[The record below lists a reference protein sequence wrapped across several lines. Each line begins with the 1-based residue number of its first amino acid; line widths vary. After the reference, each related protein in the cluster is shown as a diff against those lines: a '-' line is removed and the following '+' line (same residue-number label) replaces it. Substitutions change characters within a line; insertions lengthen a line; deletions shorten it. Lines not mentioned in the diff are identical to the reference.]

1 MFVAHGSDGLDFG
14 FEASHEPSNA
24 HEQPRWDAHHE
35 SGRQPQNLR
44 QSMQWQGTREVL
56 MQIRKLEAENAT
68 LKARLNNSAWGQLDQ
83 VMAEN
88 EARAQRSDEEMRGK
102 IAERQQIILEMR
114 NSQKKLLSDK
124 KSQDALLSKIQIK
137 LDEREKEIE
146 GLKNHAREDAN
157 QIQLERK
164 RLQDVLEQKAILE
177 KSMREKD
184 RTIMARDTEIAA
196 LRAQL
201 DGPKILNWQPVTE
214 PSSLADGPGTAETTD
229 RRKNPSVP
237 EDLQTWANPA
247 TSPTTDTSSISEDNI
262 PYPPVAGTDLG
273 AWDLHQKK
281 VEELQ
286 LKISQAKQQIRESL
300 RDSLA
305 RSEDQEGESSTSNAI
320 QHSFDEGPM
329 QPKQQAPQ
337 GPGSMQVSIPL
348 NLLPASKMPSDHGKE
363 LGSIFP
369 PDLRVVD
376 NDLQSI
382 DFVPVQEQEGVVL

>member
-1 MFVAHGSDGLDFG
+1 
-14 FEASHEPSNA
+14 
-24 HEQPRWDAHHE
+24 
-35 SGRQPQNLR
+35 
-44 QSMQWQGTREVL
+44 

-137 LDEREKEIE
+137 LDEREKVIWPVELAGHVRRFATHHFRTELHPGDTWHVQEIE

-337 GPGSMQVSIPL
+337 GPGSMQVSL
-348 NLLPASKMPSDHGKE
+348 
-363 LGSIFP
+363 
-369 PDLRVVD
+369 V
-376 NDLQSI
+376 
-382 DFVPVQEQEGVVL
+382 